1 MHNNSCPVPNI
12 LIDRIVELNFTCNS
26 RTGIRRP
33 TVTRIEINPVRTKD
47 KMIEKL
53 RCLPAG
59 DQSRRKPGTKARTM
73 PEN

>member
-1 MHNNSCPVPNI
+1 
-12 LIDRIVELNFTCNS
+12 LLELNFTCNL

-47 KMIEKL
+47 IMIEKL
-53 RCLPAG
+53 RCLSAG

-73 PEN
+73 PVN